1 MFRWISASLNAGFW
15 LFLLISLLK
24 EQITC
29 ILCVTLLVFLHVT
42 LTFLIIPACDSHH
55 VHRTWISLR
64 LQHMKTLNF
73 SCVSLSIYFL
83 YVTLLMFP
91 ARHSH
96 YVSCTSLF
104 LCFLRFTLR
113 MFPARNSPYVSC
125 MSLSHF
131 LMFPACPF
139 LIFLCFLYVT
149 LLMFP
154 LCHSPYVSSMS
165 LSLCFLRITLLMYP
179 VWQSPYVSRT
189 SLSSCF
195 LHVTLLMFPAHYS
208 LDVSRMS
215 LSLCFLHGNGNT
227 AKKRRRQSF
236 KNK

>member
-131 LMFPACPF
+131 LMFP
-139 LIFLCFLYVT
+139 
-149 LLMFP
+149 